1 LDEDRPKGN
10 DEMAVACDLPEWLQ
24 ITAEEIDL
32 IESHLRPILIEMI
45 QSPD

>member
-1 LDEDRPKGN
+1 LGEDRSKDEN
-10 DEMAVACDLPEWLQ
+10 DLAVNCELPEWLQ

>member
-1 LDEDRPKGN
+1 LGEDRPKGN
-10 DEMAVACDLPEWLQ
+10 KELAVNCELPEWLK

-32 IESHLRPILIEMI
+32 IESHVRPILIEMI